1 MDIAIKVEYAKK
13 EILKNTE
20 KLQKELSLPA
30 CIMEMVITSALAE
43 VREASK
49 REIISEASEEIRK
62 KNEELEKAKAAAKK
76 VLRNKTED
84 NREMENKE

>member
-1 MDIAIKVEYAKK
+1 MDIAIKIEYAKK
-13 EILKNTE
+13 EILKNAE

-43 VREASK
+43 AREASK
-49 REIISEASEEIRK
+49 REIISEASGEIIK

-76 VLRNKTED
+76 VLKDEPEERPE
-84 NREMENKE
+84 E